1 MSISLHVRATGAAPV
16 RPNVGRKGVAMGSEF
31 WSYSVPYQEDIRAA
45 LETLREQEFRA
56 GRFWQP
62 AEVQP
67 GSFGRLLGR
76 GPSKPK
82 RPASIPEALK
92 ISDATGTRSIL
103 DMERVT
109 DTPELGAVSPLRPE
123 ELREFFGTEQP
134 TIETIEKSDEFIDR
148 LERGQG

>member
-1 MSISLHVRATGAAPV
+1 
-16 RPNVGRKGVAMGSEF
+16 MGGHF
-31 WSYSVPYQEDIRAA
+31 WSYSVPYQEGIRAA
-45 LETLREQEFRA
+45 LEALREQEFRA

-67 GSFGRLLGR
+67 RFLGRLLGR

-82 RPASIPEALK
+82 RPANILEALK

-109 DTPELGAVSPLRPE
+109 DTPELGAVSPLQPN
-123 ELREFFGTEQP
+123 ELRELFGTEQP
-134 TIETIEKSDEFIDR
+134 TLETIEKSDEFIDR
-148 LERGQG
+148 LERGQGVYIILYQQGRPEKIYFAGYSYD